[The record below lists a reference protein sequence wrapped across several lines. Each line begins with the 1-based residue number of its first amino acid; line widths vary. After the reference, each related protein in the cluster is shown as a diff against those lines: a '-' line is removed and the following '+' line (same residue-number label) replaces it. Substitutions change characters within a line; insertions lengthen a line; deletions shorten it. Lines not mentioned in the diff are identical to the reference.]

1 LARVSINKRMSSAFS
16 EALLSTLTAARATLI
31 VSSKLL
37 NLKALS
43 RSGDLNVICLSIS
56 AHKRSGKENCPSKKR
71 KREVLTSLMRDS
83 QSRIS

>member
-1 LARVSINKRMSSAFS
+1 MARASINKKMSSAFL
-16 EALLSTLTAARATLI
+16 EVLLSTLTAARATLI

-37 NLKALS
+37 NLKALLK
-43 RSGDLNVICLSIS
+43 SGDLNVICPSIS

-83 QSRIS
+83 QLRIS